1 MTTCRSHTLALH
13 TSVCVLVFFR
23 YSNNHMGYFATPRE
37 YEVGGYESL
46 LTMWGEGTA
55 DRIRQNVKTVASHVK
70 P

>member
-1 MTTCRSHTLALH
+1 
-13 TSVCVLVFFR
+13 
-23 YSNNHMGYFATPRE
+23 MGYFATPRE